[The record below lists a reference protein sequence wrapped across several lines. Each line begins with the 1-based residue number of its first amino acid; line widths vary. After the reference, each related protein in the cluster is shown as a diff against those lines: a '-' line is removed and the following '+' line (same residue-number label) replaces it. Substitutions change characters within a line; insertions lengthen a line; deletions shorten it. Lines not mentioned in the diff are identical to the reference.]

1 MNNKSIKI
9 IITSLILIL
18 GFHVFSVKEVSAA
31 PNVKVKISN
40 KKVTIDVGK
49 SKTIKAKV
57 IAGKRVNKD
66 VRWSST
72 NKKVAQVNSNGKI
85 TALRTGEAVIK
96 ATSKANKKV
105 YGKCI
110 VEVVINETDKLDNER
125 VTFPSLNFKN
135 KVIKSYEE
143 LQNCKEELRKRY
155 LDKHYDPI
163 DFSYIEKKMDNYNEE
178 YFENK
183 VLYMQSYIY
192 KTGYYFIDKI
202 ERVRNKS
209 GRYIMRIVI
218 TNDDY
223 HLDQLAINSSGMVFI
238 EAPRSY
244 LNKIDKVKFK
254 FTG

>member
-1 MNNKSIKI
+1 MNNKRIKI

-18 GFHVFSVKEVSAA
+18 GFHVFSAKEVSAA
-31 PNVKVKISN
+31 PNVKVKMSN

-57 IAGKRVNKD
+57 TAGKGVNKD

-85 TALRTGEAVIK
+85 TALRTGAAVIK
-96 ATSKANKKV
+96 ATSKANNKV

-110 VEVVINETDKLDNER
+110 VEVVINETDRLKHEW
-125 VTFPSLNFKN
+125 VVFPSINFKN
-135 KVIKSYEE
+135 KVIKNYEE
-143 LQNCKEELRKRY
+143 LQKCKEELKKKY
-155 LDKHYDPI
+155 FDKYSTPI
-163 DFSYIEKKMDNYNEE
+163 YFSYIEEKIDSYNEE

-183 VLYMQSYIY
+183 VLYLQSYIY
-192 KTGYYFIDKI
+192 KTGFYFIDKI
-202 ERVRNKS
+202 ERVRNAD
-209 GRYIMRIVI
+209 GRYILRILI
-218 TNDDY
+218 TDYDD
-223 HLDQLAINSSGMVFI
+223 HLDQQATNSAGMVFI
-238 EAPRSY
+238 EAPKSY